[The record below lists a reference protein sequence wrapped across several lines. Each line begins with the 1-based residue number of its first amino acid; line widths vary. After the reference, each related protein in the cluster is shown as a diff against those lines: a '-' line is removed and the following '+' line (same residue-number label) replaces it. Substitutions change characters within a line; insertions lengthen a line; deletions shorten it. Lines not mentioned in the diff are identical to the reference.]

1 MRLRLLAALWLAWL
15 AGCSAPPPAASS
27 ALEQTAERGPFKLVL
42 RATPP
47 QLTFGDR
54 LTLSAELFAPAD
66 ATIRFTEPPA
76 ATPAK
81 PPPLADGAEAP
92 PDPWRDFLL
101 VSATLAQPRAGAD
114 GESVHGVTW
123 TLEPVRSGD
132 LTLPALRAAY
142 ESTGGRGEL
151 EAAEMV
157 LKVASVLAAEETPAT
172 PRDITGL
179 LSAPAKRW
187 TWREW
192 SITACLVAAGALLA
206 WLAARAIRSRA
217 ARPVPPPA
225 AEVIALQA
233 LAALEGQDWNT
244 AERWR
249 EYYYRVTEIL
259 RVYVESKFGLRAPE
273 MTTEEFLQRLAR
285 EAHSVPLDAGA
296 LRDFLLACDLVKYA
310 ALQPRRDDADSAL
323 STARAFVMSSAA
335 AAERSRAA
343 AQAPLESERAA

>member
-1 MRLRLLAALWLAWL
+1 MRMRVLAALWLAAL
-15 AGCSAPPPAASS
+15 AGCSTPPAAPP
-27 ALEQTAERGPFKLVL
+27 ALEQSAERGPFKLVL

-47 QLTFGDR
+47 QITFGDR
-54 LTLSAELFAPAD
+54 VTLTAEVSAPTD

-76 ATPAK
+76 STPAK
-81 PPPLADGAEAP
+81 PPPMADGAEAP

-101 VSATLAQPRAGAD
+101 VAATRAQPRAGAD
-114 GESVHGVTW
+114 GNTRHGVTW

-142 ESTGGRGEL
+142 ESTAGRGEL
-151 EAAEMV
+151 EAAELV

-179 LSAPAKRW
+179 LSAPARRW

-192 SITACLVAAGALLA
+192 SIAACLAVAGVLLT

-217 ARPVPPPA
+217 ARPVLPPA

-233 LAALEGQDWNT
+233 LAALEGQDWST
-244 AERWR
+244 AERRR
-249 EYYYRVTEIL
+249 EYYYRLTEIL

-285 EAHSVPLDAGA
+285 DAHSVPLDAGA

-323 STARAFVMSSAA
+323 ATARAFVMASAA
-335 AAERSRAA
+335 AAERCRAA
-343 AQAPLESERAA
+343 APPSHESERAA